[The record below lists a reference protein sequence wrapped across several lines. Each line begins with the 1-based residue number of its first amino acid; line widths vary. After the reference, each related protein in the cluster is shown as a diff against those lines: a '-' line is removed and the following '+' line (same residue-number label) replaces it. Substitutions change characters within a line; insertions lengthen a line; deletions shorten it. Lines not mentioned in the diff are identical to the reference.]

1 MDGKYYIVG
10 YMYPCNEYT
19 YIGVTT
25 NKTKAINLKNSLNDK
40 GVLENSRAWVTIIE
54 VDGI

>member
-1 MDGKYYIVG
+1 MGVKYYIVG

-19 YIGVTT
+19 HIGVTT
-25 NKTKAINLKNSLNDK
+25 NKAKAIDLKNSLNDK

-54 VDGI
+54 VNGI